1 MRRSEGGFF
10 SHQFRLS
17 NYGYYLRRRYEL
29 IEDEVLLELE
39 DIKNKNQ
46 NFIKDKD
53 VNFRLYP
60 FYINWKKLEN
70 NEYGYYRI
78 FVHFGYF
85 GAAIYS
91 IFKKKDIALNV
102 KNILFYLSSFI
113 PDYLLKDDKKD
124 ALIQENI
131 KFFFENVP
139 EVDTIFEIIEN
150 KIIMFR
156 EISILLIILKIY
168 EINFIINNNKNQIE
182 KVLKCEYLIGT
193 YLTNSE
199 FIDIYRRHFK
209 GKVFD
214 VFKKLVENKGKQYEM
229 AKTRDKFFNHIKYIY
244 NKFIKD
250 SPTQY

>member
-1 MRRSEGGFF
+1 MVIIVYLFILVISE
-10 SHQFRLS
+10 
-17 NYGYYLRRRYEL
+17 
-29 IEDEVLLELE
+29 LL
-39 DIKNKNQ
+39 
-46 NFIKDKD
+46 
-53 VNFRLYP
+53 
-60 FYINWKKLEN
+60 YIQ
-70 NEYGYYRI
+70 
-78 FVHFGYF
+78 
-85 GAAIYS
+85 YS
-91 IFKKKDIALNV
+91 KKKDIALNV

-214 VFKKLVENKGKQYEM
+214 VFKKLVENKGKEYEM